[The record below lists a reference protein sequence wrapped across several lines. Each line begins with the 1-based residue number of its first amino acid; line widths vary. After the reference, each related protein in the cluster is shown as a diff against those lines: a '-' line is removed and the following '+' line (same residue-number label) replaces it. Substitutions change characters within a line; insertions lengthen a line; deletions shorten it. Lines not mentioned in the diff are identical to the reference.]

1 MKTSRFARLF
11 GERSTA
17 VIGMIHVRALPG
29 APGHAG
35 GMGPI
40 LDQALAEAD
49 IYRACGLQALMIENM
64 HDVPYVRRPGPE
76 VLAAMAVLA
85 REVKRAHPAVPLG
98 IQILA
103 GANREALS
111 AALAAG
117 AEFIRDE
124 EFVFGHVA
132 DEGYID
138 ACAGDLLRHRSAIGA
153 EHIAIFTD
161 IKKKHSAHAVTADV
175 DVVQTAHAAEFFLSD
190 GLILTGA
197 ATGEAAS
204 VDELRAVYAAT
215 KLPVFVGSGLTA
227 ENAKD
232 YLPIADAF
240 IVGSYFKRAG
250 QWENPLD
257 PGRIHRLLDQI

>member
-1 MKTSRFARLF
+1 MKTSRFVRLF
-11 GERSTA
+11 GERSPA

-40 LDQALAEAD
+40 LDQALAEAE

-117 AEFIRDE
+117 ADAQTAVQLANLAAGVVVAKLGTATASPE
-124 EFVFGHVA
+124 E
-132 DEGYID
+132 I
-138 ACAGDLLRHRSAIGA
+138 L
-153 EHIAIFTD
+153 
-161 IKKKHSAHAVTADV
+161 AHA
-175 DVVQTAHAAEFFLSD
+175 QC
-190 GLILTGA
+190 I
-197 ATGEAAS
+197 
-204 VDELRAVYAAT
+204 
-215 KLPVFVGSGLTA
+215 
-227 ENAKD
+227 
-232 YLPIADAF
+232 
-240 IVGSYFKRAG
+240 
-250 QWENPLD
+250 
-257 PGRIHRLLDQI
+257 